1 MRTVVMSLRISPE
14 FASAIV
20 QAQTNIEG
28 AKKGKS
34 NPAFKSK
41 YADLAAVWDAVGKAL
56 EEAGLAVLQF
66 PTEAPPG
73 FVGLDT
79 LLVFKGTGEILGQ
92 TFHAPVKD
100 ATNPQAMGSALTYA
114 RRYALS
120 AVLGVCPEDD
130 DGNKASE
137 APKAQQPK
145 EQPKPTGWTAGE
157 AGKAWSQSTD
167 LATKKETYRL
177 TKASGNIPEPHK
189 TELLKTMSDT
199 IKAETAAAK
208 EKNNG

>member
-1 MRTVVMSLRISPE
+1 MSPE
-14 FASAIV
+14 FAQAII
-20 QAQTNIEG
+20 QAQSNIEG

-56 EEAGLAVLQF
+56 EDAGLAVLQF
-66 PTEAPPG
+66 PVDAPVG
-73 FVGLDT
+73 YVGLDT
-79 LLVFKGTGEILGQ
+79 ALVYKTGESIGR
-92 TFHAPVKD
+92 TFNIPVKD
-100 ATNPQAMGSALTYA
+100 ATNPQAVGSALTYA

-137 APKAQQPK
+137 APRTQAPK
-145 EQPKPTGWTAGE
+145 EQAKPTGPTEEQANTLW
-157 AGKAWSQSTD
+157 GKA
-167 LATKKETYRL
+167 ATIEQKKETYRL
-177 TKASGNIPEPHK
+177 TKASGLIEEPAK
-189 TELLKTMSDT
+189 TTLLKTMSDA
-199 IKAETAAAK
+199 IKAQQKE

>member
-1 MRTVVMSLRISPE
+1 MSPE
-14 FASAIV
+14 FAQAII
-20 QAQTNIEG
+20 QAQSNIEG

-56 EEAGLAVLQF
+56 EDAGLAVLQF
-66 PTEAPPG
+66 PVEAPAG
-73 FVGLDT
+73 YVGLET
-79 LLVFKGTGEILGQ
+79 VLVFKTGETFGR

-137 APKAQQPK
+137 APKAQAPK
-145 EQPKPTGWTAGE
+145 EQPKPTGWTEEQAMN
-157 AGKAWSQSTD
+157 AWAAAREVEEQ
-167 LATKKETYRL
+167 KEVYRL
-177 TKASGNIPEPHK
+177 TKSSGNIPEPAK
-189 TELLKTMSDT
+189 TNRLKQMSDT
-199 IKAETAAAK
+199 IKAHKAVQKAGETS
-208 EKNNG
+208 NG